1 MKLLNLPSCSHYRQI
16 TITLVSAVLLVVAL
30 CMCVHMYLCVHTRVH
45 ACVFVCVFVFV
56 CVCVHRVWRIYVRN
70 LPSVC
75 PSKFPFSI
83 PFFLEAKKGKKE
95 SLLNRQKNRF
105 LPSVY

>member
-1 MKLLNLPSCSHYRQI
+1 MLRSHHKVKVPLPPVGPAPPHSHAC
-16 TITLVSAVLLVVAL
+16 L
-30 CMCVHMYLCVHTRVH
+30 HTRVH